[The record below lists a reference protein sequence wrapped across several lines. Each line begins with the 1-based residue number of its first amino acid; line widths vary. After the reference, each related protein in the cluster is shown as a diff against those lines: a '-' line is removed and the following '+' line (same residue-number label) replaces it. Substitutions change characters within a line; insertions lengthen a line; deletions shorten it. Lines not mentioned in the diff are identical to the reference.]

1 MEVSVRYASI
11 ESGVL
16 ELLALGPGVE
26 VIKPPELRE
35 RLHAAASE
43 VAAANVAD
51 PAVRRR

>member
-1 MEVSVRYASI
+1 MEISMRYASI

-26 VIKPPELRE
+26 VMKPPELRE

-43 VAAANVAD
+43 IAAANAAE
-51 PAVRRR
+51 PAVRLR